1 MGRPE
6 KPVDVSSGAVATFA
20 SELRRLRARA
30 GNPTYRDMG
39 RAALYSS
46 SVLSSAASG
55 HRMPTLQVTLAF
67 VAACG
72 GDREQWRRRWLEVSS
87 GLDPEAGGTSSRPEP
102 VAARSCFPRPAQLP
116 MRPRGFVGRTG
127 ELRLLA
133 TDPATPVVISGP
145 AGVGKT
151 DLALHH
157 AHQLAAAAVDGRLYV
172 DLGPLEPGERG
183 ARTVLEG
190 FLRALGVPVEHLPDT
205 VDQQACLYRSL
216 IAERRLVVLL
226 DNVRDERQVRP
237 LLVESPHSR
246 TIIVGRTPLL
256 GLRDVR
262 RLRLAVP
269 PRVEAIAMLSGAVPD
284 PVAAEPQDCDR
295 LARLCGDLP
304 LALDIA
310 ARRLAARPDVPVS
323 RVLARLTE
331 PGALLDWLRVGDL
344 SVRDSYQSTYL
355 GLGEAAKAV
364 LHQVAHQPVD
374 EPVLLGAFTDDEP
387 VYELADAGL
396 LRGAGRPGAYRL
408 DPLARAFVLDL
419 RGTGHAVR
427 RPARQ
432 ELIVTA
438 GRHYRSTVPSA

>member
-6 KPVDVSSGAVATFA
+6 KPVDASSGAVATFA

-67 VAACG
+67 AAACG

-87 GLDPEAGGTSSRPEP
+87 GLGPEASAALGRDEP
-102 VAARSCFPRPAQLP
+102 VVARSCFPRPAQLP
-116 MRPRGFVGRTG
+116 MRPRGFVGRVG

-133 TDPATPVVISGP
+133 AEPATPVVISGP
-145 AGVGKT
+145 AGVGKSQ
-151 DLALHH
+151 LALHH
-157 AHQLAAAAVDGRLYV
+157 AHRLAAAAVDGQLYV
-172 DLGPLEPGERG
+172 DLGPLEPGEAG
-183 ARTVLEG
+183 ARVVLDG
-190 FLRALGVPVEHLPDT
+190 FLRALGVPVEHLPEA
-205 VDQQACLYRSL
+205 VDQQGGLYRSL

-237 LLVESPHSR
+237 LLVESAR
-246 TIIVGRTPLL
+246 TTTVVVSRTPLH

-262 RLRLAVP
+262 RLRLDVP
-269 PRVEAIAMLSGAVPD
+269 SRAEAIAMLADAGQ
-284 PVAAEPQDCDR
+284 AEPEDCDR

-304 LALDIA
+304 QALDIA
-310 ARRLAARPDVPVS
+310 ARKLAARPDVPVS
-323 RVLARLTE
+323 RVLGRLTG

-344 SVRDSYQSTYL
+344 SVRESYQSAYL
-355 GLGEAAKAV
+355 GLGDVAKTV
-364 LHQVAHQPVD
+364 LHQLAQRPAD
-374 EPVLLGAFTDDEP
+374 EPVVPAAFADDEP
-387 VYELADAGL
+387 VYELADVGL

-408 DPLARAFVLDL
+408 DPLARAYALEL
-419 RGTGHAVR
+419 RGVGHQVR
-427 RPARQ
+427 RAARQ
-432 ELIVTA
+432 ELIVTT
-438 GRHYRSTVPSA
+438 GRHYRSTVSSA

>member
-1 MGRPE
+1 MA
-6 KPVDVSSGAVATFA
+6 SFA

-39 RAALYSS
+39 KAALYSS

-87 GLDPEAGGTSSRPEP
+87 GLESEVTATSVRPEP
-102 VAARSCFPRPAQLP
+102 VVARSGVPRPAQLP
-116 MRPRGFVGRTG
+116 MRPRNFVGRAG

-133 TDPATPVVISGP
+133 ADRSTPVVISGP
-145 AGVGKT
+145 AGVGKSE
-151 DLALHH
+151 LALYH
-157 AHQLAAAAVDGRLYV
+157 AHRLAADAVDGQLYV

-190 FLRALGVPVEHLPDT
+190 FLRALGVPVEQLPDT
-205 VDQQACLYRSL
+205 VDQQAGLYRSL
-216 IAERRLVVLL
+216 VAERRLVVLL

-237 LLVESPHSR
+237 LLVESRHGA
-246 TIIVGRTPLL
+246 TVIVGRTPLL

-262 RLRLAVP
+262 RLRLDVP
-269 PRVEAIAMLSGAVPD
+269 PRAESIAMLAGAVPD
-284 PVAAEPQDCDR
+284 PVAAEPEDCDR

-304 LALDIA
+304 QALDIA
-310 ARRLAARPDVPVS
+310 ARKLAARPDVPVS

-331 PGALLDWLRVGDL
+331 PGALLDWLRIGDV
-344 SVRDSYQSTYL
+344 SVRESYQSAYL
-355 GLGEAAKAV
+355 GLGDAAKAL

-374 EPVLLGAFTDDEP
+374 EPVVGGTFADDEP
-387 VYELADAGL
+387 VYEL
-396 LRGAGRPGAYRL
+396 
-408 DPLARAFVLDL
+408 
-419 RGTGHAVR
+419 
-427 RPARQ
+427 
-432 ELIVTA
+432 
-438 GRHYRSTVPSA
+438 

>member
-6 KPVDVSSGAVATFA
+6 KPVDASSGAVATFA
-20 SELRRLRARA
+20 SDLRRLRARA

-87 GLDPEAGGTSSRPEP
+87 GLGPEVAAAAVRPEP
-102 VAARSCFPRPAQLP
+102 TAVRSAVPRPAQLP
-116 MRPRGFVGRTG
+116 LRPRGFIGRVE

-133 TDPATPVVISGP
+133 ADTVTPVVITGP

-151 DLALHH
+151 ELALRHVH
-157 AHQLAAAAVDGRLYV
+157 RLAADAVDGQLYV
-172 DLGPLEPGERG
+172 DLAPLEPGERG
-183 ARTVLEG
+183 ARTVLDG
-190 FLRALGVPVEHLPDT
+190 FLRALGVPVEGLPDT
-205 VDQQACLYRSL
+205 LDQQAGLYRSL
-216 IAERRLVVLL
+216 IAERRVVVLL

-237 LLVESPHSR
+237 LLAESPHS
-246 TIIVGRTPLL
+246 TTVIVSRAPLL

-262 RLRLAVP
+262 RLRLGVP
-269 PRVEAIAMLSGAVPD
+269 SRAEAIAMLTAGLPD
-284 PVAAEPQDCDR
+284 PVVVEPEDCDR

-304 LALDIA
+304 QALDIA
-310 ARRLAARPDVPVS
+310 ARKLAARPGLPVS

-331 PGALLDWLRVGDL
+331 PGALLDWLRIGDL
-344 SVRDSYQSTYL
+344 SVRESYQSAYL
-355 GLGEAAKAV
+355 GLGDAAKAL
-364 LHQVAHQPVD
+364 LHQLAHQPVD
-374 EPVLLGAFTDDEP
+374 EPVLGGAFADDEP

-396 LRGAGRPGAYRL
+396 LRCAGRPGAYRL
-408 DPLARAFVLDL
+408 DPLARTFALDL
-419 RGTGHAVR
+419 RAAGHPVR
-427 RPARQ
+427 RSTRQ

-438 GRHYRSTVPSA
+438 GRHYRSTVTSA

>member
-1 MGRPE
+1 M
-6 KPVDVSSGAVATFA
+6 
-20 SELRRLRARA
+20 RRLRARA

-87 GLDPEAGGTSSRPEP
+87 GLDPEAAGTSVRPEP
-102 VAARSCFPRPAQLP
+102 VTAWSCVPRPAQLP
-116 MRPRGFVGRTG
+116 MRPRRFVGRAD

-133 TDPATPVVISGP
+133 ADPATPVVISGP

-151 DLALHH
+151 ELALHH
-157 AHQLAAAAVDGRLYV
+157 AHRLAVDAVDGGLYI
-172 DLGPLEPGERG
+172 DFGPLEPGERG

-190 FLRALGVPVEHLPDT
+190 FLRALGVPVENLPDT
-205 VDQQACLYRSL
+205 VDQQAGLYRSL

-237 LLVESPHSR
+237 LLVESPHST
-246 TIIVGRTPLL
+246 TIIVGRSALL
-256 GLRDVR
+256 GLRGVR

-269 PRVEAIAMLSGAVPD
+269 PRGEAIAMLAGGVPD
-284 PVAAEPQDCDR
+284 PVAAEPEVCDR

-310 ARRLAARPDVPVS
+310 ARKLAARPDVPVS
-323 RVLARLTE
+323 LVLARLTE

-355 GLGEAAKAV
+355 GLGEAAKAL
-364 LHQVAHQPVD
+364 LHQVAHQPAA
-374 EPVLLGAFTDDEP
+374 EPVLLGAFIDDEP
-387 VYELADAGL
+387 VYELADAGM

-419 RGTGHAVR
+419 RATGHAVR
-427 RPARQ
+427 RSTRQ

-438 GRHYRSTVPSA
+438 GRHYRSTVQSA

>member
-6 KPVDVSSGAVATFA
+6 KPVDASSGAVAIFA

-87 GLDPEAGGTSSRPEP
+87 GLDPEVTTSPSRPEP
-102 VAARSCFPRPAQLP
+102 VVVRSCVPRPAQLP
-116 MRPRGFVGRTG
+116 MRPRGFVGRVD

-133 TDPATPVVISGP
+133 ADPVTPVVISGP
-145 AGVGKT
+145 AGVGKSQ
-151 DLALHH
+151 LALHH
-157 AHQLAAAAVDGRLYV
+157 AHRSAAAAVDGQLYV

-183 ARTVLEG
+183 ARTVLDG
-190 FLRALGVPVEHLPDT
+190 FLRALGVPVEHLPDH
-205 VDQQACLYRSL
+205 VDQQAGLYRSL

-237 LLVESPHSR
+237 LLVESAHS
-246 TIIVGRTPLL
+246 TTVIVGRTPLL

-262 RLRLAVP
+262 RLRLGVPSRAEAV
-269 PRVEAIAMLSGAVPD
+269 AMLA
-284 PVAAEPQDCDR
+284 VAAEPEDCDR

-304 LALDIA
+304 QALDIA
-310 ARRLAARPDVPVS
+310 ARKLAARPDVPVS

-331 PGALLDWLRVGDL
+331 PCALLDWLSIGDL
-344 SVRDSYQSTYL
+344 SVRDSYQSAYL
-355 GLGEAAKAV
+355 GLGDAAKAV
-364 LHQVAHQPVD
+364 LHQLAHQVAD
-374 EPVLLGAFTDDEP
+374 EPVVRGAFTDDEP

-396 LRGAGRPGAYRL
+396 LRCAGRPGVYRL
-408 DPLARAFVLDL
+408 DPLARAFALDL
-419 RGTGHAVR
+419 RGAGHTVR
-427 RPARQ
+427 RSGRQ

-438 GRHYRSTVPSA
+438 GRHYRSTVTSA